1 MDWSAAE
8 AKAKLSEVLEEAQK
22 EPQKIR
28 NRGKPVAVVVSMH
41 EYQALREAQ
50 ENLRSRSENGVS
62 RLLTELS
69 EIKGKA
75 GGNIEMKLPSRSS
88 PAKKLPFAEE

>member
-28 NRGKPVAVVVSMH
+28 NRGKPVAVVVSMR
-41 EYQALREAQ
+41 EYESLREAAEAQ
-50 ENLRSRSENGVS
+50 RYQNETGVF
-62 RLLTELS
+62 RLLSQLNDL
-69 EIKGKA
+69 KARA
-75 GGNIEMKLPSRSS
+75 GGALDMKLPGRTS
-88 PAKKLPFAEE
+88 PAKKLPFSEE

>member
-28 NRGKPVAVVVSMH
+28 NRGKPVAVIVSIQ
-41 EYQALREAQ
+41 EYEALREAAEAQ
-50 ENLRSRSENGVS
+50 RQRINGGVS
-62 RLLTELS
+62 RLIAELDGL
-69 EIKGKA
+69 KARA
-75 GGNIEMKLPSRSS
+75 GGALDLKIPSRAS